1 MTCGSMKG
9 ALTNYYNE
17 TNMMDIRI
25 VCSLGIDQTYIDDI
39 KNIDEVEGVM
49 PSYETDILTN
59 FGNDQSAVR
68 VHSLPDNLDVNDCNY
83 INQQI
88 LARGQ
93 WPKNADECVLSE
105 DAVLASPPQ
114 IGDEIDI
121 LDCSTGLDNTL
132 SVKKFKI
139 VGFVHSS
146 YYVGSVQMGQSNLG
160 KGNVNQ
166 FAYVLQSAFAKDFP
180 FTEVFVT
187 VKDVDKY
194 VTGSA
199 EYQAKVDE
207 VMTQLV
213 DASPREVDIR
223 SSHVRHNAQK
233 QIDEAQNQ
241 IDTNQKLLDE
251 KYQEFNAY
259 KDYLLGL
266 VDDGIKTANATIDK
280 TNNIK
285 DQANT
290 NFNNLEQANV
300 QVENFETCMTG
311 LLDIINKTNEAI
323 QINNSLSNFVEST
336 VVKQQIE
343 ELNAACNYFVEYSQK
358 FYSSLQFAY
367 SREVYDYY
375 IGTFT
380 TLYEGLRSAL
390 PLRCVLCDTIVD
402 KCNDVINNE
411 LLPQRNN
418 IITKFNVQEGAL
430 IDGEL
435 QLSLAKLKLQDSQS
449 LLAELNAKILIMDRT
464 KNIGAI
470 SFDNDADRIASIAN
484 VFPLIFFFVAL
495 LVALTSMT
503 RMIEEERIT
512 IGTYKALGFSRFRIS
527 SKYILYGVISSFVGS
542 AIGLLLLTQF
552 LPYVIMYA
560 YSIIYKLPIPFPMPF
575 N

>member
-1 MTCGSMKG
+1 
-9 ALTNYYNE
+9 
-17 TNMMDIRI
+17 
-25 VCSLGIDQTYIDDI
+25 
-39 KNIDEVEGVM
+39 
-49 PSYETDILTN
+49 
-59 FGNDQSAVR
+59 
-68 VHSLPDNLDVNDCNY
+68 
-83 INQQI
+83 
-88 LARGQ
+88 
-93 WPKNADECVLSE
+93 
-105 DAVLASPPQ
+105 
-114 IGDEIDI
+114 
-121 LDCSTGLDNTL
+121 
-132 SVKKFKI
+132 
-139 VGFVHSS
+139 
-146 YYVGSVQMGQSNLG
+146 MGQSNLG

-166 FAYVLQSAFAKDFP
+166 FAYVPQSAFAKDFP

-194 VTGSA
+194 QTGSA

-223 SSHVRHNAQK
+223 SAHVKHDAQK

-259 KDYLLGL
+259 RDYLLGL
-266 VDDGIKTANATIDK
+266 VDDGIKTANETIDK

-285 DQANT
+285 DQAT
-290 NFNNLEQANV
+290 SNFNNLEKANV
-300 QVENFETCMTG
+300 QIENFETCRTG

-323 QINNSLSNFVEST
+323 QINNSLSNLVEST

-375 IGTFT
+375 IGTYT
-380 TLYEGLRSAL
+380 TLYGGLRSAL
-390 PLRCVLCDTIVD
+390 PLRSVLCDTIVA

-418 IITKFNVQEGAL
+418 IITKFNEQEGAL